1 MSTIGKTYK
10 VEEYAFHKYFA
21 IREVSLD
28 GEIGDVVVELEAAE
42 PTRVAKEVALTA
54 AGWTLASPWAK
65 DKDDWETAWVVKAP
79 AKYTIP
85 ARCKLDLHRWT
96 MWHNTTL
103 TRTRHGVFEAEV
115 PGQVRRCANCGKEQ
129 VRPINFSNS

>member
-65 DKDDWETAWVVKAP
+65 DKDDWETAWVVKAS
-79 AKYTIP
+79 AKYTI
-85 ARCKLDLHRWT
+85 
-96 MWHNTTL
+96 
-103 TRTRHGVFEAEV
+103 